1 MATVL
6 WDQEI
11 DKTIDWA
18 GDVNTGN
25 APVSG
30 KYVQKFIKDTLA
42 KKFGYMYYDRSSLK
56 YLVFADEDDYNTYS
70 LDPTNNSSLLLATF
84 DAPAPATISII
95 DSSDYNVTTLLTA
108 RQRKLH
114 FNYYI
119 VDKSSNAVA
128 ENVSMRVL
136 ITRSGE
142 SQSFTD
148 NIPIDRDN
156 YNNDEVGTY
165 KEIELDD
172 YLTEEGNYTIT
183 ITLTGLNTQ
192 ASTTLTYFYTVVN
205 LDLSLDNFKYYI
217 PFDSTASSFDISF
230 TASGAAGI
238 QKSMD
243 IYIDGELLKQS
254 GLGYPNAFSSGDTIG
269 GGATITNYLTLYNKD
284 INGNLVKWGNDIEST
299 NLWNKSKFAPGKHS
313 IQVRISIPS
322 EDVTKPF
329 YSQTK
334 YFDFVVVDPNATVK
348 PTYLLYA
355 TTGEAGKIF
364 DVNNPIE
371 ISGQQYT
378 SIALNVAAVDVNNRR
393 TVVNYNIEGENTHIK
408 NSIQH
413 TVDNQTV
420 DTFEYIFDTP
430 DTYRLTV
437 TDGFT
442 NTTQVEAVITVTA
455 FNTNGEVLEE
465 QDQPNLLV
473 KYTALNRSNSELN
486 KTVWENSAIN
496 FVHNKYSAIFNNV
509 LWNEQSGWNGEALV
523 LKNGATVELPVDLF
537 SIFDNNGL
545 GLTFEI
551 DFETFDVQN
560 DDALVMDYSDNQS
573 TNRSYIKITATQ
585 ASMNSN
591 KGIFLKTN
599 FKDNTRNKIAF
610 VFNPTTKVEGG
621 VSQGN
626 GNPNLMLIYVNG
638 VLDRAGKWGNGEP
651 ASDDVN
657 WISPNTKSIIIGN
670 TTGEAGI
677 KIYSIRIYRSS
688 FVPEQA
694 FMNYVIDQ
702 GKNIP
707 AIINKNH
714 VIDESGN
721 ISLDLVKGKIPTLIL
736 STDYT
741 AINNRTNK
749 KDNTQYDMQYFDPID
764 PSLNFYVRNGWLSC
778 QGTSSMQYPI
788 KNLRPYFNKTSND
801 KTFSFGISSS
811 ETAQSLINNGI
822 TVSPVFNTEFWPVSE
837 YNNDA
842 VGNHE
847 EDVASF
853 VDANGILPYSV
864 NKKEV
869 VKDKEFKSD
878 DGDNEFHEIGKGL
891 SKEYKIDLGTKY
903 FGKTEIYYL
912 DGTATIGS
920 GEKAKEVDHYSIV
933 KLADG
938 QSAKDAISE
947 IVNSG
952 KSIYISA
959 YRPLLRYGMEI
970 GSEDYWIYIKQ
981 LRYSGQ
987 KLFTKEVVSDEDGNV
1002 LGIWYKKAKKL
1013 NKDTEYYG
1021 LGACWRQYA
1030 EPLHYSG
1037 WTDRW
1042 TLKADYAES
1051 SMCHNSGIARVWGN
1065 ALRNV
1070 MLNGV
1075 AVGLTKAQGCSND
1088 PYFIDIRT
1096 SCDGKP
1102 IVLFV
1107 KNPIGYDET
1116 TGKVVYGSAEFAGLF
1131 NIMTD
1136 KSSTPLFGFED
1147 IKDEN
1152 NKYLFIANASLEDDK
1167 SKIPVGQEN
1176 NKVQCWE
1183 FLQNGSLIGTGN
1195 SLAFDVEGAAVY
1207 NEKGE
1212 LISGEVTYA
1221 DAQTDKKLG
1230 KNIGE
1235 GRPIFTDFEPRWPE
1249 SGEAYHEGDMNFFQD
1264 DVFGVESN
1272 AFETFWNWLAFT
1284 KPAINYSVSGK
1295 DGYNFSAYVAFANT
1309 AEAASWKA
1317 ENPDKKIYIQWNNS
1331 GNIAYAAEGEQYGL
1345 KGEEAIFEFNPNIQG
1360 QPLYWKDENIDYEN
1374 VTKSINEDK
1383 IISTWGSD
1391 VYEVPVYGFDSLNRF
1406 VDPETG
1412 SINEEEASKYTVNV
1426 YMYREGRSYKYTNMY
1441 GKVITYPNSSEIS
1454 EDEFLRAS
1462 DGISYAQKT
1471 YMQFFSATK
1480 YDHLDVY
1487 KVAAYYVYIMRFG
1500 AVDQVVKNCM
1510 MTSEDGQH
1518 WYFINYDNDTTLG
1531 VRNDAQLIFNWDF
1544 DRDTYDYSGNS
1555 YAYAGA
1561 KSVLWNNLS
1570 MDNDFMN
1577 IVKSIDAIMYSTGL
1591 LSAKAVLEYLDE
1603 KQMNT
1608 WNPRLYN
1615 AQEQIKYLS
1624 TFKNNFETDKFLL
1637 FMQGTRQSHRNWW
1650 VNHRWELY
1658 DAMWSN
1664 GSYADKKIKYYE
1676 VITDASNTNELEFLK
1691 ITAASKYYFTVQKNN
1706 KTIPNGFVE
1715 LKPGNSASFSTKENI
1730 AIGDP
1735 MVFIGPQKLKVLN
1748 FRPGNRYLSATLSL
1762 NETYQITE
1770 SDGITKR
1777 NTNWVS
1783 EAGTMMSKLL
1793 IGNGETNCPVT
1804 NISGLNDISSLE
1816 EIDIRNCTLL
1826 TASPSV
1832 NRLSNLHIFR
1842 ATGSTCTVFEPA
1854 QGVILQEVSL
1864 PSDNASA
1871 SGEIYVTDEQGNLI
1885 PKKDD
1890 QGNVMTDVNGNIIYE
1905 TQRVS
1910 NVYALQTL
1918 SLNRVIFQAPSD
1930 SYVVY
1935 QTGNYNDALPYS
1947 FDEEGHLTGVYTDEK
1962 AYKYTSESK
1971 AIFDVQPTA
1980 KLTNV
1985 TFNNVVGL
1993 DTKQFVLDWRNII
2006 VASGESL
2013 SSRVVVLNGI
2023 NWEDITVSELIE
2035 FRFGVKKD
2043 GSRTAT
2049 FNIQEFTGTIKVKS
2063 DDPENTSITID
2074 EYNRIIEFFGD
2085 DAFDPQNAIFITCND
2100 GIFYQP
2106 TANSKQVVL
2115 NEFSNDTVAYSLV
2128 SRYGNVYE
2136 VIRGDEFTV
2145 KATIFPNDGTK
2156 YVYVLTGFVR
2166 NNPFTIEPSDTFVYS
2181 HGTSGARLVNNANG
2195 TATIKF
2201 AEGTVYTDYL
2211 FAITV
2216 CKLNEDG
2223 TVDFT
2228 TSSVYDEDH
2237 NIYLGVVPRNIPK
2250 ANQISVNI
2258 DSDPRNISSYEV
2270 KDENKH
2276 TIKFNL
2282 PASTN
2287 AKLNE
2292 VNVNLNNISYS
2303 ENIHIDNDNF
2313 TIENNVVT
2321 VDFECNIPAT
2331 KIENL
2336 IASFS
2341 LVFDTT
2347 DDSIREVV
2355 KDIVFTITPIY
2366 PESITLLNGDEV
2378 VGDTLEINQSGEY
2391 NFTVVVNPD
2400 NYNIAVSELTLS
2412 SNNVFGANNR
2422 QVVYSDIEDNKFKIT
2437 VTNLDYKSFARRDTL
2452 TITLVN
2458 KFDTNKQNTI
2468 VKVVDVTTFIVYP
2481 ENTYIAIQDYNGNTE
2496 NYIRTNNTDRNLA
2509 DIYVLNSQGTV
2520 NTHSL
2525 SNFTPLITGS
2535 EVIYAQILPENVEMF
2550 VPGATTPEIFEP
2562 TEDYTI
2568 TINDNINVVSNSIE
2582 QVSADD
2588 VNVTINGNKLAIK
2601 IAANTNIIAKVTI
2614 SGSYT
2619 VVYDVDRNTETNND
2633 VNNTFDFVIN
2643 VNYTLASKTTY
2654 SKLNP
2659 GNYYLV
2665 DENSNYYEV
2674 ELDSEYNLVQDS
2686 QNRISRAHALGVK
2699 FVGIGYTSI
2708 SGTNV
2713 VPHFAA
2719 LVEDSRYYRTV
2730 GEFTRNGANS
2740 PITVFYPQSAKVG
2753 ITDSKYH
2760 NDNDNDIRF
2769 NGNDNTEYWYS
2780 LLENANDYQ
2789 DSTFNTIFSKYGT
2802 LKNTSGERV
2811 YGELRTGNILLYIP
2825 TNKELIGFL
2834 GTSTTTYIQI
2844 DKIITYLNTKDG
2856 NNYMLI
2862 SSMLYDREGFKPG
2875 SVGND
2880 VHGVDNN
2887 MLYNLGD
2894 YDKIMIILTSN
2905 SNSSGTVA
2913 QTVAR
2918 IGVKNEGGANS
2929 VYFNTPMTINIITE
2943 YYGHYNYTS
2952 ILPFVKVS

>member
-1 MATVL
+1 MATIL

-42 KKFGYMYYDRSSLK
+42 KKFGYMYYDRSALK

-84 DAPAPATISII
+84 DAPAPATISIV

-108 RQRKLH
+108 SQRKLH

-119 VDKSSNAVA
+119 IDKSSNAVA

-148 NIPIDRDN
+148 TISIDREN
-156 YNNDEVGTY
+156 YNKPEVGTY
-165 KEIELDD
+165 KEIELDS

-217 PFDSTASSFDISF
+217 PFDSTEGTFEISF
-230 TASGAAGI
+230 TAKGAAGI
-238 QKSMD
+238 QKSMEV
-243 IYIDGELLKQS
+243 YIDGEELNQE
-254 GLGYPNAFSSGDTIG
+254 GLGFRNAFSSGNTIG
-269 GGATITNYLTLYNKD
+269 GGASITDYLTLYNKD
-284 INGNLVKWGNDIEST
+284 INGNLVKWGTDIENS

-313 IQVRISIPS
+313 IQLRISIPG
-322 EDVTKPF
+322 EELDKPF
-329 YSQTK
+329 YSKTK
-334 YFDFVVVDPNATVK
+334 YFDFVVVDPESTLK

-355 TTGEAGKIF
+355 TDVEAGKIF
-364 DVNNPIE
+364 DVNSPIE
-371 ISGQQYT
+371 ITGQQYT
-378 SIALNVAAVDVNNRR
+378 SIGLNVAAVDVGNRK
-393 TVVNYNIEGENTHIK
+393 TVVNYNIEGETSHTT

-430 DTYRLTV
+430 DTYVLTV

-442 NTTQVEAVITVTA
+442 NSVQVEAKITVTA
-455 FNTNGEVLEE
+455 FNTNGEKLEE
-465 QDQPNLLV
+465 QDQSNLLV

-496 FVHNKYSAIFNNV
+496 FSHNKYSAIFNNV
-509 LWNEQSGWNGEALV
+509 LWNDQSGWNGEALV

-537 SIFDNNGL
+537 SIFDNAGL

-560 DDALVMDYSDNQS
+560 DDALVMDYSDNQLINS
-573 TNRSYIKITATQ
+573 SYIKITATQ

-621 VSQGN
+621 ISQGT

-651 ASDDVN
+651 ASDDIN
-657 WISPNTKSIIIGN
+657 WTNPNTKSIIIGN

-677 KIYSIRIYRSS
+677 KVYSIRIYRSS
-688 FVPEQA
+688 LVPEQA
-694 FMNYVIDQ
+694 FMNYIVDQ

-741 AINNRTNK
+741 LINNQTNK
-749 KDNTQYDMQYFDPID
+749 KNNTQYELQYFDPID
-764 PSLNFYVRNGWLSC
+764 PTLNFYVRNGWLSC

-788 KNLRPYFNKTSND
+788 KNLRPYFNKQANE

-811 ETAQSLINNGI
+811 AAAQALISNGI
-822 TVSPVFNTEFWPVSE
+822 SVTPNFNTEFWPACE
-837 YNNDA
+837 YNNDSI
-842 VGNHE
+842 GNHE

-869 VKDKEFKSD
+869 VKDKEFKND
-878 DGDNEFHEIGKGL
+878 NGDNEFHEIGKGL

-912 DGTATIGS
+912 NGTATVKG
-920 GEKAKEVDHYSIV
+920 KEVDHYEILT
-933 KLADG
+933 LADG
-938 QSAKDAISE
+938 QSAKDAITNLVE
-947 IVNSG
+947 AG

-959 YRPLLRYGMEI
+959 YRPLLRYGWEI
-970 GSEDYWIYIKQ
+970 GSDDYWIYIKQ

-987 KLFTKEVVSDEDGNV
+987 KLFTKEVISDQDGNV
-1002 LGIWYKKAKKL
+1002 LGIRYNKAKKL

-1037 WTDRW
+1037 WTDKW
-1042 TLKADYAES
+1042 TLKTDYAES

-1102 IVLFV
+1102 VVLFV

-1152 NKYLFIANASLEDDK
+1152 NKYLFIANADLEDDK
-1167 SKIPVGQEN
+1167 SKIPVGQED

-1183 FLQNGSLIGTGN
+1183 FLQNGSALGTGN
-1195 SLAFDVEGAAVY
+1195 SLAFDTPGAAVY

-1272 AFETFWNWLAFT
+1272 SFESFWNWLNFT
-1284 KPAINYSVSGK
+1284 KPAVNYIVSGK
-1295 DGYNFSAYVAFANT
+1295 SGYDFSPYVPFANT
-1309 AEAASWKA
+1309 AEAVSWKA
-1317 ENPDKKIYIQWNNS
+1317 ANPDKHIYIQWNNS
-1331 GNIAYAAEGEQYGL
+1331 GNIAYAEEGTQYGL
-1345 KGEEAIFEFNPNIQG
+1345 KGEETIFEFNPNIEG
-1360 QPLYWKDENIDYEN
+1360 QPIYWLDESIDYED
-1374 VTKSINEDK
+1374 VSKSLNNAK
-1383 IISTWGSD
+1383 IGEVWGSD
-1391 VYEVPVYGFDSLNRF
+1391 VYEVPIYGFDSLNRF
-1406 VDPETG
+1406 VDSETG
-1412 SINEEEASKYTVNV
+1412 SINEDEASKYAVTV
-1426 YMYREGRSYKYTNMY
+1426 YMSRNGRTYTYTDCY
-1441 GKVITYPNSSEIS
+1441 GVTKTYANSSEIS
-1454 EDEFLRAS
+1454 DDEYMRAS

-1471 YMQFFSATK
+1471 FMQFFSATK

-1510 MTSEDGQH
+1510 MTSEDGKH

-1577 IVKSIDAIMYSTGL
+1577 IVKAIDAVMYSTGL

-1603 KQMNT
+1603 KQMNV
-1608 WNPRLYN
+1608 WCERLYN
-1615 AQEQIKYLS
+1615 SQEQIKYLS

-1637 FMQGTRQSHRNWW
+1637 FMQGTRHSHRQWW
-1650 VNHRWELY
+1650 VNHRWELF

-1706 KTIPNGFVE
+1706 NTINGGFVE
-1715 LKPGNSASFSTKENI
+1715 LKAGESASFKTKENI

-1735 MVFIGPQKLKVLN
+1735 MVFIGPHKTKVLN

-1770 SDGITKR
+1770 SDGVTKR
-1777 NTNWVS
+1777 NTNWVA
-1783 EAGTMMSKLL
+1783 EGGTMMSKLL
-1793 IGNGETNCPVT
+1793 IGNGVTNCPVT

-1864 PSDNASA
+1864 PSDNAAA

-1885 PKKDD
+1885 PKKDE
-1890 QGNVMTDVNGNIIYE
+1890 QGNILTDEQGNTIYE

-1918 SLNRVIFQAPSD
+1918 SLNRVIFQAPNEN
-1930 SYVVY
+1930 YVVY
-1935 QTGNYNDALPYS
+1935 QEGTDNDALPYS
-1947 FDEEGHLTGVYTDEK
+1947 FDEEGHLTGVYTDDK
-1962 AYKYTSESK
+1962 AYRYTSESK

-1980 KLTNV
+1980 RLTNV

-1993 DTKQFVLDWRNII
+1993 DTKQFVLDWKDKV

-2013 SSRVVVLNGI
+2013 SSRLVVLSGI
-2023 NWEDITVSELIE
+2023 DWKDITVSQLIE
-2035 FRFGVKKD
+2035 FVFGVKAD

-2049 FNIQEFTGTIKVKS
+2049 FNIKEFTGTVKVKS
-2063 DDPENTSITID
+2063 DDPENSSISID
-2074 EYNRIIEFFGD
+2074 EYNRIIEFFGEN
-2085 DAFDPQNAIFITCND
+2085 AFDPENPVFITCND

-2106 TANSKQVVL
+2106 TSTTKQVVL
-2115 NEFSNDTVAYSLV
+2115 SSYDADSVAYSLV

-2136 VIRGDEFTV
+2136 LIRGDEFKV

-2156 YVYVLTGFVR
+2156 YVYVLTGFTR
-2166 NNPFTIEPSDTFVYS
+2166 NNPFTITPSESLVYN
-2181 HGTSGARLVNNANG
+2181 HGTSGARLVNNADG
-2195 TATIKF
+2195 TATLKF
-2201 AEGTVYTDYL
+2201 AEGSVYTNYI

-2216 CKLNEDG
+2216 CRLNDDG
-2223 TVDFT
+2223 TPDFT

-2237 NIYLGVVPRNIPK
+2237 NIYIGSVARNIPV
-2250 ANQISVNI
+2250 ANQITVNI
-2258 DSDPRNISSYEV
+2258 DSDTRNITEYNV
-2270 KDENKH
+2270 VDENKH
-2276 TIKFNL
+2276 TVKFNL
-2282 PASTN
+2282 PANTN
-2287 AKLNE
+2287 AAVNE
-2292 VNVNLNNISYS
+2292 VNITLSNIGYA
-2303 ENIHIDNDNF
+2303 ENITIDKDNF
-2313 TIENNVVT
+2313 RIENNVVS
-2321 VDFECNIPAT
+2321 VDFECVIPAE

-2336 IASFS
+2336 AVTFGLI
-2341 LVFDTT
+2341 FDTT
-2347 DDSIREVV
+2347 DASIREVN
-2355 KDIVFTITPIY
+2355 KIITFTITPIY
-2366 PESITLLNGDEV
+2366 PSSITLLNGE
-2378 VGDTLEINQSGEY
+2378 DTITDRFVINQSGEY
-2391 NFTVVVNPD
+2391 NFSIEVNPS
-2400 NYNIAVSELTLS
+2400 NYNVEVTELTLS
-2412 SNNVFGANNR
+2412 SENVFGGNHR
-2422 QVVYSDIEDNKFKIT
+2422 QVTYSEIENNTFKIT
-2437 VTNLDYKSFARRDTL
+2437 VNNTNYESFARRDNI

-2468 VKVVDVTTFIVYP
+2468 TKTIEVETFIVYP
-2481 ENTYIAIQDYNGNTE
+2481 ENTYVAIQDYNGNTE
-2496 NYIRTNNTDRNLA
+2496 NYIRTNTTDRNLA
-2509 DIYVLNSQGTV
+2509 DIYVLNGQGTI
-2520 NTHSL
+2520 NPHSL
-2525 SNFTPLITGS
+2525 SNYTSLISGS
-2535 EVIYAQILPENVEMF
+2535 EVIYAKILPENVEMF
-2550 VPGATTPEIFEP
+2550 VPGVSTPEVFEP

-2568 TINDNINVVSNSIE
+2568 TIGNNINVVSSSIE
-2582 QVSADD
+2582 QVSSDD
-2588 VNVTINGNKLAIK
+2588 VNVTIDGNTLAIK
-2601 IAANTNIIAKVTI
+2601 IAANTNIIATVTI
-2614 SGSYT
+2614 SGTYT
-2619 VVYDVDRNTETNND
+2619 IVYDVDRDDTTNNG
-2633 VNNTFDFVIN
+2633 VNNTYNFTIN
-2643 VNYTLASKTTY
+2643 VNYTLATQTTY
-2654 SKLNP
+2654 TKLSA
-2659 GNYYLV
+2659 GEYYLV
-2665 DENSNYYEV
+2665 DENSNYYSV
-2674 ELDSEYNLVQDS
+2674 DLDGEYNLTEES
-2686 QNRISRAHALGVK
+2686 RNRITRAHNLGIK
-2699 FVGIGYTSI
+2699 FAGVGYNSQTSTQI
-2708 SGTNV
+2708 I
-2713 VPHFAA
+2713 PHFIA
-2719 LVEDSRYYRTV
+2719 LVDDSRYFRTI
-2730 GEFTRNGANS
+2730 GEFTANGANS
-2740 PITVFYPQSAKVG
+2740 PVPVFYPQSAKTG
-2753 ITDSKYH
+2753 IIESAYH

-2769 NGNDNTEYWYS
+2769 NGNDNTEYWYD
-2780 LLENANDYQ
+2780 LLQEANDYL
-2789 DSTFNTIFSKYGT
+2789 DSGFNAIYSKYGT
-2802 LKNTSGERV
+2802 TLNITPKV
-2811 YGELRTGNILLYIP
+2811 YGQMRTGKVLLYIP
-2825 TNKELIGFL
+2825 TNKELTGFF

-2844 DKIITYLNTKDG
+2844 DKIIEYLNTKEG

-2862 SSMLYDREGFKPG
+2862 ANILYDKDGFRTG

-2887 MLYNLGD
+2887 MLNNLGD
-2894 YDKIMIILTSN
+2894 YDKIMLILTSN
-2905 SNSSGTVA
+2905 ANNTASSAHV
-2913 QTVAR
+2913 VAR
-2918 IGVKNEGGANS
+2918 IGVKNAGGANS
-2929 VYFNTPMTINIITE
+2929 VFVNTPITLNIVTQ